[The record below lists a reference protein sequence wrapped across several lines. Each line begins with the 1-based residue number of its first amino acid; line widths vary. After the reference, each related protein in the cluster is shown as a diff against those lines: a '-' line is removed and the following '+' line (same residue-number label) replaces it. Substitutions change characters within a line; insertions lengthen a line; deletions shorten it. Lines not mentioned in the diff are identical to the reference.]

1 VIKQS
6 VRTVVSY
13 GLLGALSVAAF
24 VTPSVSAVSGGV
36 QGGADAARGDD
47 QTANLFGTSGVFSTI
62 TNTLLFVLT
71 ITNTL
76 LFVLGAISV
85 IMIIIGG
92 LRYVIS
98 GGNST
103 AVTAAKNTILYA
115 IVGVIVAL
123 LAYAI
128 INFVL
133 TSFLQIARM
142 AERTYNLGR
151 DSAH

>member
-1 VIKQS
+1 MIKNVI
-6 VRTVVSY
+6 RT
-13 GLLGALSVAAF
+13 LLPSILVASLSLAVMAA
-24 VTPSVSAVSGGV
+24 PLVSAEFQGGV
-36 QGGADAARGDD
+36 QGGADSARGDD
-47 QTANLFGTSGVFSTI
+47 QTSELFGTTGIFRTI
-62 TNTLLFVLT
+62 TNVLLF
-71 ITNTL
+71 I
-76 LFVLGAISV
+76 LGAISV

-133 TSFLQIARM
+133 NSFTGGSGTSG
-142 AERTYNLGR
+142 TNV
-151 DSAH
+151 